1 MIVKN
6 IVITADEK
14 TKIIKISIKDSKMDA
29 NKKENESSR
38 MIDILME
45 SLKDDK
51 IKAMLKKGVDEL
63 KV

>member
-29 NKKENESSR
+29 NKQENESSK
-38 MIDILME
+38 MIDILLE
-45 SLKDDK
+45 SLKDDEVK
-51 IKAMLKKGVDEL
+51 ELLKHLV
-63 KV
+63 

>member
-14 TKIIKISIKDSKMDA
+14 NKIVNIKVADA
-29 NKKENESSR
+29 RMNIHEKELETSR
-38 MIDILME
+38 MMDILME
-45 SLKDDK
+45 CLKDDK

-63 KV
+63 KL

>member
-6 IVITADEK
+6 IVIIADEK
-14 TKIIKISIKDSKMDA
+14 NKSLKIEIADA
-29 NKKENESSR
+29 RMNIHEKELETSR
-38 MIDILME
+38 MMDILME

-63 KV
+63 KL

>member
-29 NKKENESSR
+29 NKQENESSK
-38 MIDILME
+38 MIDILLE
-45 SLKDDK
+45 SFKDDK
-51 IKAMLKKGVDEL
+51 INGLLKKLV
-63 KV
+63 